1 MIYAGLDGI
10 KNELELP
17 YVSDINLYKADDET
31 LKKYRKLPA
40 DLKSACAAA
49 AESSFIK
56 KHIPVSILDIY
67 CNK

>member
-10 KNELELP
+10 RNELELP

-40 DLKSACAAA
+40 DLKSACTAA